1 MQAKKRQVFNLSY
14 LKQNKI
20 TPSSAART
28 SIPKSTLL
36 IYSGSPFCFTSPLR
50 HAVNSSTRN
59 ANAIYAALNKI
70 PLAADISNFNTLLA
84 RIKIPKAMYMLWQKL
99 NSAIAISCFVT
110 TLTFP
115 ISALSSVSFCSFLF
129 SNSFSSIFNSSLFL
143 YLRTICRISSG
154 KEKGHPGLF
163 RSQKQKTRHQPG

>member
-110 TLTFP
+110 TLSSPTSAP
-115 ISALSSVSFCSFLF
+115 LSISA
-129 SNSFSSIFNSSLFL
+129 NSALIGILTSADNAEWQCPCK
-143 YLRTICRISSG
+143 YQKISTRNMEDHHSY
-154 KEKGHPGLF
+154 
-163 RSQKQKTRHQPG
+163 RSACNAYQEY